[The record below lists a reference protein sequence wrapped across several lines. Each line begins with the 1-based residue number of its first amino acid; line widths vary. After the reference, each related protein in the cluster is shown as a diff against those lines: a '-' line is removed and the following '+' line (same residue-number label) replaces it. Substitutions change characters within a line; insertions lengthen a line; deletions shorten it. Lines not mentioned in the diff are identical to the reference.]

1 MSTPDSPRFPVSL
14 PVQWSES
21 EEGMDAEID
30 RLQRQVHALLG
41 ERLVIPLVSAW
52 PKDCEQVRFY
62 WGSGPTM
69 SMRMKCDVCYPVSI
83 SSQQPMP
90 LMPTVQESSAYLG
103 RLKEKQQVYRQEV
116 IAPFE
121 ALLEAGVV
129 KAEQKGLPVPLLC
142 DVLGVKEERSADW
155 SVWFSSAEDLLA
167 RLNAW
172 VHEKIGPERR
182 EVLLDSRLPPSIRST
197 TGPRF

>member
-1 MSTPDSPRFPVSL
+1 MNTLDSPRFPVSL

-30 RLQRQVHALLG
+30 RFQRQVHALLG
-41 ERLVIPLVSAW
+41 ERLVMQLVSAW

-62 WGSGPTM
+62 WGSGLTM
-69 SMRMKCDVCYPVSI
+69 PMRMKCDVCYPLSI

-90 LMPTVQESSAYLG
+90 LMPTIQESSAYLG
-103 RLKEKQQVYRQEV
+103 RLKEKQQVYRQGV

-129 KAEQKGLPVPLLC
+129 KAAENGLSVSLLC
-142 DVLGVKEERSADW
+142 DVLGVKEGRSADW
-155 SVWFSSAEDLLA
+155 SVWFSSEEDLVA
-167 RLNAW
+167 RLRAW

-182 EVLLDSRLPPSIRST
+182 EVLLDSQLPRPIRST
-197 TGPRF
+197 PAPRF